1 MKQNHK
7 VLYYNLQASGK
18 LNSYLADI
26 EEQAQSLFPRL
37 VKVLAEKEN
46 VTEKRKTENQMF
58 WVRKMNNIRS
68 RAMEI
73 INIDLIYV

>member
-1 MKQNHK
+1 M
-7 VLYYNLQASGK
+7 LYYNLQASGK

>member
-1 MKQNHK
+1 MQT
-7 VLYYNLQASGK
+7 SGK